1 MYYCILGEK
10 TKGSSDAMKRQKN
23 KKKREAEHTEGV
35 DDAFVLLC
43 YAIHAADP
51 LAAIAQRPDALDEM
65 RAPEGRD
72 EKVPWRE
79 KSPYGEFQP
88 ESALPIIRRETSTA
102 AVVGS
107 RTHIWCIACSPR
119 GTFNPTQGREN

>member
-23 KKKREAEHTEGV
+23 KKKREAKHTEGV

-51 LAAIAQRPDALDEM
+51 LAAVAQRPDALDEM
-65 RAPEGRD
+65 RGLEGRD
-72 EKVPWRE
+72 EKSPGERKAHTASFRARYASSE
-79 KSPYGEFQP
+79 K
-88 ESALPIIRRETSTA
+88 RETSTA
-102 AVVGS
+102 VVVGS
-107 RTHIWCIACSPR
+107 RTHIWCIACSPW